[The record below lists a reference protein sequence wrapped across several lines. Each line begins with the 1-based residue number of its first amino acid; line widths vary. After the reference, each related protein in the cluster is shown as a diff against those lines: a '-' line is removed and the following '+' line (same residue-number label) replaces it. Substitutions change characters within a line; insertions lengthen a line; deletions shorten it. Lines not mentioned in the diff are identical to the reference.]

1 MARVS
6 KDFVDSVRNSVDIA
20 DVIGQYVQLRPAGKS
35 LMALC
40 PFHDERTPS
49 FSVDEKKQ
57 FFYCFSC
64 HRGGD
69 VFTFLEDLKNESF
82 TDALTEVAQFGHVAM
97 PADWQEKNGA
107 QDQHQSNSQYR
118 RLVSLQQQSMEL
130 YHHVLMHT
138 AAGEPARRY
147 LKRRGMS
154 QELIDQFHIGFAPEQ
169 RILKQYFDNKK
180 VDYQLL
186 RQSGLFTTGQGDDQK
201 LTDRF
206 VNRVMFPILNENG
219 QPVAFSGRLLS
230 TRGTNL
236 PKYLNSPDT
245 ATFDKRHLLF
255 NYDQAKSAA
264 RKAGKLI
271 LFEGFMDVISAFGAG
286 VKNGVASMG
295 TSFTGEQVRLI
306 CATTSQ
312 LDICYDG
319 DTPGQTAINRA
330 LKLVDEEANRPL
342 KLRVIQLPAGI
353 DPDEYVQEY
362 GGAQFRQYIGHKEE
376 TPTSFQLRFL
386 KRGLDLSN
394 QSERLSYLN
403 AALTM
408 IAQITDPLGRDMY
421 IQQLSREF
429 KLDSQALAEQ
439 LQTILS
445 RQVQKPARHAQK
457 QARYLPQTG
466 TASANVGMQVNQLS
480 RTEKAEQM
488 LFHSLMHDDGTYE
501 HLRATAPQFSFPDKQ
516 YDQLYRIFQ
525 QSQTKDPDNLLTAD
539 RLMAELND
547 GNQKSLLA
555 SIEAQ
560 TNDQALSEEAVD
572 DLIRFLTRKIPL
584 DQQIEKT
591 KAALQEASA
600 VHNDDL
606 ETKLTTELVALY
618 TQQQQLKT
626 EES

>member
-82 TDALTEVAQFGHVAM
+82 NDALAEVAQFGHVAM
-97 PADWQEKNGA
+97 PADWQEDRKNRS
-107 QDQHQSNSQYR
+107 QQRNNSQYG
-118 RLVSLQQQSMEL
+118 RLVNLQQQAMEL

-169 RILKQYFDNKK
+169 RILKQYFANKK

-186 RQSGLFTTGQGDDQK
+186 RQSGLFTTRQGDDQE

-206 VNRVMFPILNENG
+206 VKRVMFPILNENG

-319 DTPGQTAINRA
+319 DTPGQNAINRA

-353 DPDEYVQEY
+353 DPDEYVQKY
-362 GGAQFRQYIGHKEE
+362 GGAQFRQYISHNEE

-408 IAQITDPLGRDMY
+408 IAKITDPLGRDMY

-445 RQVQKPARHAQK
+445 RQAPKPVRHAQK

-466 TASANVGMQVNQLS
+466 AASANVGVQLNQLS

-516 YDQLYRIFQ
+516 YDELYRIFQ
-525 QSQTKDPDNLLTAD
+525 QSQTKDPDNLLTPD
-539 RLMAELND
+539 RMMAELND

-560 TNDQALSEEAVD
+560 TNDQSLSEEAVD